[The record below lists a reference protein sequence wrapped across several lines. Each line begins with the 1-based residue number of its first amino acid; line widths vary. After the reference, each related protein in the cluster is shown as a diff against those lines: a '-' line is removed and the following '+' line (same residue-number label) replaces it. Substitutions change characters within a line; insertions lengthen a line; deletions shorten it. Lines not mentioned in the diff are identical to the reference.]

1 MKKRVKCIVEHNT
14 KYRLVYEA
22 LRHEMIYIP
31 CYAYFKTINQV
42 ISQGGKSRLLRGD

>member
-1 MKKRVKCIVEHNT
+1 MQFI
-14 KYRLVYEA
+14 L
-22 LRHEMIYIP
+22 